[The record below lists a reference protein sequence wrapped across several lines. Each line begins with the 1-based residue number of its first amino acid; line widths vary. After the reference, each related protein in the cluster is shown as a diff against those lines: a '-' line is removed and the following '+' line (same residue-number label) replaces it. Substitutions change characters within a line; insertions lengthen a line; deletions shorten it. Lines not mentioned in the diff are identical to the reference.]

1 MPDHP
6 RQLLRRLVDLIGSLV
21 EELHQLCL
29 TENVDKGIYVVQHF
43 KVYMLC
49 NTSRYV
55 CCATLK

>member
-1 MPDHP
+1 MHMPDHP

-43 KVYMLC
+43 KVCMLC
-49 NTSRYV
+49 NT
-55 CCATLK
+55 